1 MKSDKSLKG
10 RSVIITG
17 GNRGL
22 GREMAICLAKAG
34 AKLCI
39 TASKEGKVYQQ
50 TSKELI
56 GILGKDNFFSRVVDV
71 SDTEGMA
78 RLTEDC
84 IKKFSKIDVLINN
97 AGRGMRLISETF
109 NTVPTKFWEG
119 DRRTW
124 STIIDTLSLIHI

>member
-56 GILGKDNFFSRVVDV
+56 
-71 SDTEGMA
+71 
-78 RLTEDC
+78 
-84 IKKFSKIDVLINN
+84 
-97 AGRGMRLISETF
+97 
-109 NTVPTKFWEG
+109 
-119 DRRTW
+119 
-124 STIIDTLSLIHI
+124 

>member
-71 SDTEGMA
+71 SDTEGMG

-109 NTVPTKFWEG
+109 NTVPTKFWEA
-119 DRRTW
+119 DR
-124 STIIDTLSLIHI
+124 